1 MTAHQ
6 PGMIPHRYWV
16 VQGEQVQPED
26 GGVIEEGLVSIYVNG
41 QQLVTVMC
49 SPLDQEALALGF
61 LRNEGIITSLE
72 DVGALKANVARTVVD
87 VLLHRGDFTPP
98 RHVVLTAGC
107 GMGVT
112 LRQLTGEYPAL
123 ESSLHTTPDVILAR
137 MRDLQGAARLYHQ
150 VRGVHTAV
158 LADTER
164 VLVSAEDVGRHNAID
179 KIAGKALLA
188 GIDTRDR
195 LVLTT
200 GRISSEMLTKAR
212 RMEVPIVASRTA
224 PTSTAVAL
232 AEAWSICVI
241 GYVRQGGLRVY
252 THPERLGLPA
262 LPPGMPQAVPVR
274 AEADL

>member
-1 MTAHQ
+1 MTTRE
-6 PGMIPHRYWV
+6 PGMVPHRYWV
-16 VQGEQVQPED
+16 VRGEQIQPED

-49 SPLDQEALALGF
+49 SPLDQEALTLGF
-61 LRNEGIITSLE
+61 LRNEGIITSLDE
-72 DVGALKANVARTVVD
+72 VGVLKANVARTVVD

-123 ESSLHTTPDVILAR
+123 DSALHTTPDVIVAR
-137 MRDLQGAARLYHQ
+137 MRDLHGTAHLYHR

-158 LADTER
+158 LTDLEH

-188 GIDTRDR
+188 GIDTRDT
-195 LVLTT
+195 LMLTT

-212 RMEVPIVASRTA
+212 RMNVPIVASRTA
-224 PTSTAVAL
+224 PTSTAVEL
-232 AEAWSICVI
+232 AEAWSMCVI

-252 THPERLGLPA
+252 THPERLGLPD
-262 LPPGMPQAVPVR
+262 LPPDAPQRVTVR